1 MRLTR
6 FTDNALRCL
15 MYLAREPA
23 RAACV
28 QEIATAMRMSPD
40 HLLKVVKRMVQL
52 GYVRTIRGRN
62 GGVQLARSPAAI
74 SVGDV
79 VRATEDNLAL
89 VPCFGGTPS
98 DCPLS
103 PQCALAGCLSEAL
116 TGFFAVLER
125 YSIGDLVRH
134 SPNAARGPL
143 ALTGRS

>member
-1 MRLTR
+1 
-6 FTDNALRCL
+6 

-23 RAACV
+23 RAARV

-62 GGVQLARSPAAI
+62 GGVQLAMSPAAI

-89 VPCFGGTPS
+89 VPCFGATPS

-125 YSIGDLVRH
+125 YSIADLVRR